1 MVMRQMRENTKWI
14 MLVTALAFVALMV
27 FEWGMDVT
35 GRSAGGVGEIGRVNG
50 TPVFYE
56 EYLAVYRNLYDQVQA
71 QQEEPITSQQVSE
84 MEDAA
89 FDEVVNAILIR
100 QELERRGI
108 RVTDE
113 EVRQAAQFN
122 PPPQFA
128 QNPGFLTDGQ
138 FDFQKYQNFLASQAD
153 EALLLQLEAYY
164 RDVIPRGKLVRQI
177 STGIYLPDNLLWQR
191 WRDQNETVE
200 IRYIPLD
207 PGQRI
212 PDAEIEITD
221 ADIRSYWDD
230 HQEDFEQPQ
239 RAQVRAVVISK
250 ALTAADSAEARD
262 RVADIMERIEGGED
276 FAEVALLE
284 SSDEVSAAE
293 GGDLGVFAQGQMIAA
308 FDSAVFAAPVGQVT
322 GPVPSPV
329 GLHVIRVAE
338 RWGQDSVRAS
348 HILVPWA
355 RSDAAEIAL
364 LTRADSLETLG
375 ETMSVADAAA
385 ELGLESQE
393 VQLSTEFALIS
404 GAGQVGEGADWV
416 FEEAAV
422 GDVSPVF
429 ETSQGFYMIE
439 VLSTTP
445 AGVLP
450 LDDARS
456 TIEEILRFER
466 KMERARQTGAELV
479 RRIRAGE
486 AMPNV
491 AADAGLEVRS
501 AGPFARNDFVPGLG
515 RYNAAIGAAFG
526 LDVGEV
532 SDVVESPSN
541 AYVVELLARTPA
553 DSTEWLGQRE
563 TQRQQVRAQIEQRRL
578 TQWLE
583 SLRAAA
589 RIVDRRDE
597 VLQPVDETAPLPQGG
612 FGF

>member
-1 MVMRQMRENTKWI
+1 MMRQMRENTKWI

-35 GRSAGGVGEIGRVNG
+35 GQTAGGVGEIGRVNG

-56 EYLAVYRNLYDQVQA
+56 EYLAVYRNLYDQAQS
-71 QQEEPITSQQVSE
+71 QQEDAITSQQVSDL
-84 MEDAA
+84 EDAA
-89 FDEVVNAILIR
+89 FDEVVNAILVR

-108 RVTDE
+108 RVTDD

-122 PPPQFA
+122 PPPGYA

-138 FDFQKYQNFLASQAD
+138 FDFQKYQQFLATQAD
-153 EALLLQLEAYY
+153 EALLLQLETYY
-164 RDVIPRGKLVRQI
+164 RDIIPRGKLVRQI

-212 PDAEIEITD
+212 ADDEVDLSD
-221 ADIRSYWDD
+221 ADIQAYYRS
-230 HQEDFEQPQ
+230 HQEDFEQPR
-239 RAQVRAVVISK
+239 RARVRGVVLSK
-250 ALTAADSAEARD
+250 ALTAADSAEVRARAAEIRQSILD
-262 RVADIMERIEGGED
+262 GEPFADMAAIESAD
-276 FAEVALLE
+276 Q
-284 SSDEVSAAE
+284 VSAAD
-293 GGDLGVFAQGQMIAA
+293 GGDLGVFPKGRMIAA
-308 FDSAVFAAPVGQVT
+308 FDSAVFASPIGQVPD
-322 GPVPSPV
+322 PVETAV
-329 GLHVIRVAE
+329 GVHLIRVDE
-338 RWGQDSVRAS
+338 RWGQDSARAS
-348 HILVPWA
+348 HILVPFE
-355 RSDAAEIAL
+355 RSDSAEIAL
-364 LTRADSLETLG
+364 LTLADSVETLG
-375 ETMSVADAAA
+375 ETMTVADAAA
-385 ELGLESQE
+385 ELGLETQE
-393 VQLSTEFALIS
+393 SELSTDFALLA
-404 GAGQVGEGADWV
+404 GAGQVGEGADWA
-416 FEEAAV
+416 FEEAAI

-439 VLSTTP
+439 VLSTSP

-450 LDDARS
+450 LEDATS
-456 TIEEILRFER
+456 TIRQILLFER
-466 KMERARQTGAELV
+466 KMARSRELGNAMV
-479 RRIRAGE
+479 QQIRGGQPL
-486 AMPNV
+486 PNV
-491 AADAGLEVRS
+491 AAEGGLEVRL

-515 RYNAAIGAAFG
+515 RFNAAIGAAFG

-541 AYVVELLARTPA
+541 AFIIELLARVPA

-563 TQRQQVRAQIEQRRL
+563 SQRQQMRAQIEQVRI
-578 TQWLE
+578 QEWLE

-597 VLQPVDETAPLPQGG
+597 VLQPVDENAPIPTGP